1 MVASP
6 TGVIPLYPRR
16 RLLGTTSGGATSV
29 RRGGRADVASSRPYR
44 PGDHFRTIDW
54 KGSARLSSARQRDEF
69 IVRERFAEEI
79 PAVVIVVDRRPEM
92 ALYPSDLPW
101 LHKPAAVHAT
111 ARVLVASAL
120 DQRSLVA
127 YLDYATHPG
136 DTTAGTPF
144 WEAPRAQANVWR
156 AGLRERLEQHLTQP
170 FDAPED
176 NVTRALEFLSGLR
189 GTVPIGSFIFVLSDF
204 IQPTA
209 PEFWGQAVNHG
220 WDVVPVIVQDPVWE
234 QSFPQIDGVAMSLGD
249 ARGSSARVVRLEAR
263 EVEQRRAFNE
273 ARLERLQ
280 RDFVRLG
287 LDPVVLGDDADDA
300 VHATLLDWAN
310 ARVGAGRGTQ

>member
-1 MVASP
+1 VVAST
-6 TGVIPLYPRR
+6 TGVIPLYSRR
-16 RLLGTTSGGATSV
+16 RLLGTTSGGATSI

-92 ALYPSDLPW
+92 ALYPIDLPW
-101 LHKPAAVHAT
+101 LHKTTAVNAV
-111 ARVLVASAL
+111 ARELYASAL

-156 AGLRERLEQHLTQP
+156 AGLRERLEQHLAQP

-263 EVEQRRAFNE
+263 EVEQRRTANE

-287 LDPVVLGDDADDA
+287 LDPVVIGDDADDA
-300 VHATLLDWAN
+300 VHATLLDWAS
-310 ARVGAGRGTQ
+310 ARVGVGRGTQ

>member
-1 MVASP
+1 VVATP
-6 TGVIPLYPRR
+6 TDVIPLYPRR
-16 RLLGTTSGGATSV
+16 RLLGTTAGGATSI

-54 KGSARLSSARQRDEF
+54 KGSARLSSARQSDDF

-92 ALYPSDLPW
+92 ALYPADLPW
-101 LHKPAAVHAT
+101 LRKPAAVHAA

-120 DQRSLVA
+120 NQRSLVA

-136 DTTAGTPF
+136 ETTAGTPF
-144 WEAPRAQANVWR
+144 WEPPHAQADVWG
-156 AGLRERLEQHLTQP
+156 AGLRERLELHLAQP

-176 NVTRALEFLSGLR
+176 NLTHALAFLAGLR
-189 GTVPIGSFIFVLSDF
+189 GTVPIGSFVFVLSDF

-209 PEFWGQAVNHG
+209 PELWGQAVERG
-220 WDVVPVIVQDPVWE
+220 WDVVPVIVQDRVWE
-234 QSFPQIDGVAMSLGD
+234 QSFPQIDGVAISLAD
-249 ARGSSARVVRLEAR
+249 ARGSGTRLVRLERR
-263 EVEQRRAFNE
+263 EVEARRSFNE

-287 LDPVVLGDDADDA
+287 LDSVVIDDDADA
-300 VHATLLDWAN
+300 VVHATLLEWSD

>member
-1 MVASP
+1 MVATP
-6 TGVIPLYPRR
+6 TDVIPLYPRR
-16 RLLGTTSGGATSV
+16 RLLGTSSGGSTSL
-29 RRGGRADVASSRPYR
+29 RRGGRADIASSRPYQ

-54 KGSARLSSARQRDEF
+54 KSSARLSSARNSDEF

-92 ALYPSDLPW
+92 ALYPPELPW
-101 LHKPAAVHAT
+101 LHKPAAVHAA

-120 DQRSLVA
+120 NQRSLVS
-127 YLDYATHPG
+127 YLDFATHPG

-144 WEAPRAQANVWR
+144 WESPRAQSNVWR
-156 AGLRERLEQHLTQP
+156 PGLRERLDDYLARA

-176 NVTRALEFLSGLR
+176 NISRALEFL
-189 GTVPIGSFIFVLSDF
+189 GTMRRSIPLGTFVFVLSDF
-204 IQPTA
+204 IEPTA
-209 PEFWGQAVNHG
+209 PELWGQLVGHG

-234 QSFPQIDGVAMSLGD
+234 QSFPQIDGVMMTVAD
-249 ARGSSARVVRLEAR
+249 ATGAGARPVRLDGH
-263 EVEQRRAFNE
+263 EVAERRRSNH

-287 LDPVVLGDDADDA
+287 LDPVLVGDEADHA
-300 VHATLLDWAN
+300 VHAALLEWAQ
-310 ARVGAGRGTQ
+310 ARQGAGRGTQ